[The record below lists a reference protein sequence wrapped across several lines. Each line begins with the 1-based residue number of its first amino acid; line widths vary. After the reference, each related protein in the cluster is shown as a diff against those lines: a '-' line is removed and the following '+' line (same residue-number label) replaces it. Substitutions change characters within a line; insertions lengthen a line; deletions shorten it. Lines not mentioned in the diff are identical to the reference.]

1 MGSLILIVLGVV
13 AAVII
18 GIWLLGAL
26 LSLASNLLIP
36 LTLIAIGVGVGYWFA
51 RGRGGKP
58 KRA

>member
-1 MGSLILIVLGVV
+1 MGSLVLIVLGVV

-26 LSLASNLLIP
+26 LSIAWSLLFP
-36 LTLIAIGVGVGYWFA
+36 LTLVAIGVGVGYWFA
-51 RGRGGKP
+51 RGRGKP